1 MKTTPQTKTLVLLD
15 VHAIIHRAYHA
26 LPDFSSAKGEPT
38 GALYG
43 LSSMLIGIIKNLAPD
58 YIVACYDLP
67 EPTYRH
73 EVYEGY
79 KAGRPKIDDAL
90 VRQLEHSKDVFTAFG
105 IPMYSLAGFEA
116 DDMLGTIVDKLK
128 ERKDI
133 SIIIASGDMDTM
145 QLISGEQVKVYTL
158 KKGIND
164 TILYDEDA
172 VMKRFGFTPPLLT
185 DYKGLRGDPSDNII
199 GIKGIGEKTATTLI
213 TTFGS
218 IEAMYKTLK
227 KGTLAFT
234 KAGIS
239 PRMIEILK
247 AGEEEAIFSKM
258 LATIRR
264 DAPINFSLPAKTWK
278 DSVEKEN
285 VLALFDELE
294 FKTLENRLLPLLNGE
309 KEEVGA
315 SPMLPMSSPQDLKR
329 ALAGLWLLDSHKTDP
344 EEKDLLRFTKAKSVA
359 DAQKIINAEIKK
371 NKLTRVYEEI
381 ELPLIQIVDAMNAR
395 GVKLNTEF
403 LSKLS
408 KKYHATVDS
417 LEKKIWLLA
426 GEEFNIASPKQLGV
440 ILFEKLHLKALRQK
454 KTSTGA
460 LSTRES
466 ELQKMVDLHP
476 TIPLLLEY
484 RELQK
489 LLSTYIDNL
498 PKKVGDDGR
507 LRATFISAGTTTGR
521 MASRDPNLQNIP
533 IKSELGRDIRKAFIA
548 EEGLTLA
555 AFDYSQ
561 IELRIA
567 AILSGDK
574 KLISIFKEGGDVH
587 AAVAAQIFK
596 VTPDKVDKEMRRRAK
611 VINFGILYGMGV
623 NALRANL
630 GTDRAEAQ
638 LFYNTYF
645 ETFKTLAAY
654 LETIKADAKRKGY
667 TETLFGR
674 KRYFNALSGSLP
686 FIQAAE
692 ERMAVNAPFQG
703 TCADIMKIA
712 MKRVDDYIQKSSL
725 KNDVF
730 LILQVHDELV
740 YEIKSGVLKSTAHEI
755 VHIMESVLTKEES
768 KNIPLI
774 VNASAGE
781 SWGDM
786 KLL

>member
-1 MKTTPQTKTLVLLD
+1 MIGREKKIELARWLLD
-15 VHAIIHRAYHA
+15 
-26 LPDFSSAKGEPT
+26 PDK
-38 GALYG
+38 
-43 LSSMLIGIIKNLAPD
+43 
-58 YIVACYDLP
+58 
-67 EPTYRH
+67 
-73 EVYEGY
+73 
-79 KAGRPKIDDAL
+79 
-90 VRQLEHSKDVFTAFG
+90 RQSPPSDWKSLEK
-105 IPMYSLAGFEA
+105 
-116 DDMLGTIVDKLK
+116 KLK
-128 ERKDI
+128 EN
-133 SIIIASGDMDTM
+133 G
-145 QLISGEQVKVYTL
+145 LEKV
-158 KKGIND
+158 
-164 TILYDEDA
+164 
-172 VMKRFGFTPPLLT
+172 F
-185 DYKGLRGDPSDNII
+185 
-199 GIKGIGEKTATTLI
+199 
-213 TTFGS
+213 
-218 IEAMYKTLK
+218 
-227 KGTLAFT
+227 
-234 KAGIS
+234 
-239 PRMIEILK
+239 
-247 AGEEEAIFSKM
+247 
-258 LATIRR
+258 
-264 DAPINFSLPAKTWK
+264 
-278 DSVEKEN
+278 
-285 VLALFDELE
+285 
-294 FKTLENRLLPLLNGE
+294 
-309 KEEVGA
+309 
-315 SPMLPMSSPQDLKR
+315 
-329 ALAGLWLLDSHKTDP
+329 
-344 EEKDLLRFTKAKSVA
+344 
-359 DAQKIINAEIKK
+359 
-371 NKLTRVYEEI
+371 EEI
-381 ELPLIQIVDAMNAR
+381 ELPLVEILETMQEIGIKVDLNYLAR
-395 GVKLNTEF
+395 ISKEIGSEIAVLVKTIY
-403 LSKLS
+403 K
-408 KKYHATVDS
+408 
-417 LEKKIWLLA
+417 LA
-426 GEEFNIASPKQLGV
+426 GGEINLNSPKQLSKL
-440 ILFEKLHLKALRQK
+440 LFEKLKISDQGIHKTKTGLRSTDAETLAFINKSHKVVEPILK
-454 KTSTGA
+454 
-460 LSTRES
+460 
-466 ELQKMVDLHP
+466 
-476 TIPLLLEY
+476 Y
-484 RELQK
+484 REIFK
-489 LLSTYIDNL
+489 LKSTYVEPLRELAD
-498 PKKVGDDGR
+498 KKGRIHTTFVQTGTGTGR
-507 LRATFISAGTTTGR
+507 LS
-521 MASRDPNLQNIP
+521 SQNPNIQNIP
-533 IKSELGRDIRKAFIA
+533 ITSEWGKKIRAAFIA
-548 EEGLTLA
+548 EAGYKVA